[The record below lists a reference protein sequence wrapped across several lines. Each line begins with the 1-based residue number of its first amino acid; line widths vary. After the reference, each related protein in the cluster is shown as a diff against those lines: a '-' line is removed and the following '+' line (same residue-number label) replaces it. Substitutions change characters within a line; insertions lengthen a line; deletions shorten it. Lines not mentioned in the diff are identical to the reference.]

1 MNNVVRKTILS
12 ITLGLALGALIV
24 FTIFGIKLSLHGKL
38 PPNTIIAD
46 TDLSY
51 KTLEEAA
58 NLLEKKKTELLE
70 KSVEIEFIPHERL
83 AHETMTL
90 SLKDIDAEFFITET
104 LQTIDRIDLKEYS
117 LPHELKKVTES
128 KEILFTFD
136 TKKLTDLVKKEFSLT
151 EIEPKSA
158 TLYFTEKGYLE
169 IADEKAGIEV
179 DFDNLIDEFKTMAS
193 KMTTQKVIIIGESK
207 EPSITKEDLVEIKE
221 EMIKK
226 LNHKVK
232 LTYNKYDWDF
242 LPVQHLNLVSFTET
256 TEITLP
262 YTSFALSVDDKYLP
276 TTADGKKSINISI
289 AEEGLEEFLE
299 TEEVNRW
306 VEVEVDPISIYK
318 DESGEIIIDGK
329 GRDGIAIQVPSLKK
343 AIELALENT
352 IPEAPIST
360 RKIIAPITISKEI
373 QDMGIKELIATGHTN
388 FSGSP
393 ANRVHNIG
401 VGMSNFN
408 GRIIGPGEE
417 FSFNTTLGRVDASTG
432 YKKELVITAKGTIPE
447 YGGGLC
453 QVSTTMYRAAI
464 FAGLPI
470 TARAPHSYAVSYY
483 SKILGAGLDATIY
496 IGGQDL
502 KFINDTGANILVN
515 SYADGNDAY
524 FKFYGTSDGRKTS
537 LEGPA
542 ISNYKYPSQEAIY
555 ITSNDLAPGET
566 KQVEKKHSG
575 FDALWSRTIVYPSG
589 EEKTEEIFSH
599 YKTTQE
605 KYLVG
610 P

>member
-1 MNNVVRKTILS
+1 MNKVIRKTILS
-12 ITLGLALGALIV
+12 ITLGLVLGALV
-24 FTIFGIKLSLHGKL
+24 VSAIFGVKLVLHGKL

-46 TDLSY
+46 IDVSY
-51 KTLEEAA
+51 KTIEEATV
-58 NLLEKKKTELLE
+58 LLEKKKTELLE
-70 KSVEIEFIPHERL
+70 ESLEIEFIPHERL
-83 AHETMTL
+83 PSETKTI
-90 SLKDIDAEFFITET
+90 SLKDIDADFFITET
-104 LQTIDRIDLKEYS
+104 LQTIDRINLKEYS
-117 LPHELKKVTES
+117 LPHELKKATES

-136 TKKLTDLVKKEFSLT
+136 TKKLIDLIKKEFNLA
-151 EIEPKSA
+151 EIEPKNA
-158 TLYFTEKGYLE
+158 TFYFTEKGYLE
-169 IADEKAGIEV
+169 ITEEKAGIEV
-179 DFDNLIDEFKTMAS
+179 DFDKLVDQFKTMIS
-193 KMTTQKVIIIGESK
+193 KMTTQKVTIAGEGK
-207 EPSITKEDLVEIKE
+207 EPGITKEALVEIKE

-232 LTYNKYDWDF
+232 LTYNNYDWNF
-242 LPVQHLNLVSFTET
+242 LPVQHLSLVSFTEA

-262 YTSFALSVDDKYLP
+262 YTNLTVSVDDKYLP
-276 TTADGKKSINISI
+276 TTVDGEKSINISI
-289 AEEGLEEFLE
+289 SEQGLEEFLE

-318 DESGEIIIDGK
+318 DQDGQIIIDGK

-343 AIELALENT
+343 AIELALEHS
-352 IPEAPIST
+352 ISEAPIST

-373 QDMGIKELIATGHTN
+373 QDMGIKELIGEGHTR

-393 ANRVHNIG
+393 GNRVHNIG
-401 VGMSNFN
+401 VGMDRFN
-408 GRIIGPGEE
+408 GTIIAPEEE
-417 FSFNTTLGRVDASTG
+417 FSFNTNLGAVDASTG
-432 YKKELVITAKGTIPE
+432 YKKELVITEKGTIPE

-464 FAGLPI
+464 FSGLPI

-496 IGGQDL
+496 LGGQDL
-502 KFINDTGANILVN
+502 KFVNDTEANILVN
-515 SYADGNDAY
+515 AYTDGNDAH
-524 FKFYGTSDGRKTS
+524 FKFYGTSDGRTVS
-537 LEGPA
+537 MEGPE
-542 ISNYKYPSQEAIY
+542 ISNYRYPPQEVIY
-555 ITSNDLAPGET
+555 ENSSDLASGET

-575 FDALWSRTIVYPSG
+575 FDALWSRVIKYSNG
-589 EEKTEEIFSH
+589 EEKAEEIFSH